1 MATVFV
7 PERVLSCGMTELRR
21 AREEKEMF
29 DMSDTGN
36 AVTAWVSG
44 GRMAKTPREVMASAT

>member
-1 MATVFV
+1 MFV